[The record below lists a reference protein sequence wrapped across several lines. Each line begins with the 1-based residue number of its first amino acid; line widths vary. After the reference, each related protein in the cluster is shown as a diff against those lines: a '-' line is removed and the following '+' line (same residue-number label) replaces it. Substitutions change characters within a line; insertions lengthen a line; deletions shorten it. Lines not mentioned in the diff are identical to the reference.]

1 MRQKIRDLKFT
12 NKLLLIFL
20 GIIVIPSIFL
30 SIIEFT
36 YSSRIMEEKTNDYL
50 KSMSS
55 VTLSKIES
63 TISDIEDMAFYINGN
78 DNIQNALMEEENA
91 LSDRKSYYAVYEEI
105 CSNLKLYAL
114 FRQEV
119 SAISILSENNRTYS
133 YTKNRSSI
141 DIAKYIKSQNQYWV
155 VDGEHVML
163 MKQIYAFPMKECL
176 GYTAID
182 VDDGSLYQLIEDIEY
197 AKEGNVFLVNEEGKV
212 IAAEEQEL
220 QGDLLPDAYRNC
232 FGEQE
237 AFYGDVL
244 IDNQHYSIYN
254 SAPISNGWHMLLA
267 IPRDYYMRDIVGL
280 RNIVTLITF
289 LVALVA
295 SAASLLIA
303 RQITQPIQKLS
314 NAMEQFGQGNFEIN
328 NEVKSDDEI
337 GRLSKTFNTMVADMN
352 SLVKSVYEE
361 KMMKQDAQMKSL
373 QMQINPH
380 FLYNTLDTINWMAR
394 IKHVDEVGDMAA
406 ALGNLMRYSLSE
418 KSYVTIKEE
427 VDNLKNYLA
436 IQNVRY
442 GDQMESKIAIEEE
455 FYDLYI
461 PKLLI
466 QPMVE
471 NAIIHGLEQKMDKGH
486 VLISAYVDGENL
498 YIVVE
503 DDGVGMTEDAVEQIM
518 CMDHSQKTEKHTS
531 IGIVNVNRRIQMIYG
546 KEYGLLI
553 QSVLGA
559 GTKMTLHMKVIT
571 EYLE

>member
-1 MRQKIRDLKFT
+1 MRQKLRDLKFT
-12 NKLLLIFL
+12 NKLLVIFL
-20 GIIVIPSIFL
+20 GMVIIPSIIL

-36 YSSRIMEEKTNDYL
+36 YSSRIMEERTNDYL

-78 DNIQNALMEEENA
+78 DNIQSALKDEKKA
-91 LSDRKSYYAVYEEI
+91 LSDRKAYYAVYEEI
-105 CSNLKLYAL
+105 CNSLKLYAL

-119 SAISILSENNRTYS
+119 SAVSILSENSKMYT

-141 DIAKYIKSQNQYWV
+141 DIEKYMKPQNQYWII
-155 VDGEHVML
+155 DGDHVLL
-163 MKQIYAFPMKECL
+163 MKQIYAFPMKERL

-182 VDDGSLYQLIEDIEY
+182 VDERSLYQIIEDIEY
-197 AKEGNVFLVNEEGKV
+197 AKEGNVFLVNEEGRI
-212 IAAEEQEL
+212 IAAENQEL
-220 QGDLLPDAYRNC
+220 QGDLLPDAYMNC
-232 FGEQE
+232 FEDQE

-244 IDNQHYSIYN
+244 VGSQHYSIYN
-254 SAPISNGWHMLLA
+254 SASISNGWHMLLA

-280 RNIVTLITF
+280 RNIVILITL
-289 LVALVA
+289 LVALIA
-295 SAASLLIA
+295 SIASSLIA
-303 RQITQPIQKLS
+303 KQITQPIQNLS
-314 NAMEQFGQGNFEIN
+314 KAMEEFGQGNFEIN

-337 GRLSKTFNTMVADMN
+337 GRLSKTFNTMVQDMN

-418 KSYVTIKEE
+418 KSYVTIREE
-427 VDNLKNYLA
+427 VENLKNYLS

-442 GDQMESKIAIEEE
+442 GDQMEAKITIDES
-455 FYDLYI
+455 LYALFI

-471 NAIIHGLEQKMDKGH
+471 NAIIHGLEQKMDMGH
-486 VLISAYVDGENL
+486 IMVSASVEDENL

-503 DDGVGMTEDAVEQIM
+503 DDGVGMTEEAVNQIIS
-518 CMDHSQKTEKHTS
+518 MDYSPKAGRHTS
-531 IGIVNVNRRIQMIYG
+531 IGIVNVNRRLQMIYG

-571 EYLE
+571 EYPE